1 MELIYL
7 AFILFI
13 AGVAGT
19 ILYDKM
25 KAEKQA
31 RSERLA
37 SAPPKPVRKPRST
50 KSIYEEEADAFTEH
64 LKKTRATGRN
74 FGAVKQLDE
83 LIAQVKARAAAGE
96 KRITITKGLE
106 TKSLTVAALMKELE
120 EMKKKL

>member
-50 KSIYEEEADAFTEH
+50 KSIYEEEAEAFEAH
-64 LKKTRATGRN
+64 IAKKRKAATSSP
-74 FGAVKQLDE
+74 AAKQLDQ
-83 LIAQVKARAAAGE
+83 LIAQVKFRQAAGE
-96 KRITITKGLE
+96 KQLTVTEGVKTQTYTITQLLK
-106 TKSLTVAALMKELE
+106 KLE
-120 EMKKKL
+120 EAKKKL